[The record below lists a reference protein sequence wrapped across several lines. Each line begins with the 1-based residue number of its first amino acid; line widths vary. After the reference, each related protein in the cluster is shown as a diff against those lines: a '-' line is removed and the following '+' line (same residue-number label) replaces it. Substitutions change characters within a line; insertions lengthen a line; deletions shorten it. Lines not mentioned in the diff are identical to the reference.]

1 MMMGLFDKCESKSLS
16 TFKKRRRGRTYVFT
30 ILKSLYYASTMVTL
44 VIQNTKAR
52 IVRKW
57 KQKNVSIVTC
67 FNKSQL
73 AIDPTSTVKNAA
85 YLVYLM

>member
-52 IVRKW
+52 IVRK
-57 KQKNVSIVTC
+57 
-67 FNKSQL
+67 
-73 AIDPTSTVKNAA
+73 
-85 YLVYLM
+85 